1 MSQKLT
7 RFGWLAVSVGG
18 LGALRPAPGTWGS
31 IPPVAIALAAVW
43 CFSQEQGFSDQDQT
57 NLQLLML
64 AVTILGSA
72 ACWIFGRAA
81 EAHCAGK
88 DPSLVVADETAGQA
102 FMLML
107 GAPWVAMNSSEGL
120 LANLLLAG
128 TAFVLFRVFDI
139 LKLPPANRIQ
149 NLKGGSG
156 ILLDDIV
163 AGAQAWVTLKIILL
177 WKTPTEVIDCLGLTS

>member
-1 MSQKLT
+1 MPSWSTRSSSIGRPMPRYSQ
-7 RFGWLAVSVGG
+7 SSNC
-18 LGALRPAPGTWGS
+18 GS
-31 IPPVAIALAAVW
+31 QP
-43 CFSQEQGFSDQDQT
+43 
-57 NLQLLML
+57 
-64 AVTILGSA
+64 SA
-72 ACWIFGRAA
+72 
-81 EAHCAGK
+81 
-88 DPSLVVADETAGQA
+88 
-102 FMLML
+102 
-107 GAPWVAMNSSEGL
+107 
-120 LANLLLAG
+120 ANLLLAG